1 VGGKG
6 RRNGY
11 RRGRYMERGKRRGLY
26 LTLATGPAPSSR
38 SFVIGNE
45 SVPIQLAQYRFPG
58 LAVNNAKI

>member
-1 VGGKG
+1 
-6 RRNGY
+6 
-11 RRGRYMERGKRRGLY
+11 MERGKRRGLY